1 MATKIGGASS
11 ISAQPPQPSRR
22 RNWPLIL
29 GGWIVAGV
37 VLVAIA
43 GPWLA
48 PHDPL
53 ARTAAVQMGDRWVG
67 PPYPPLTAGF
77 LLGSDQ
83 AGRDLFSRLLWA
95 VQPTLLLVI
104 VIALVRLVVGM
115 AVGLLAGYAG
125 GTFQRIVDGLIR
137 VALLFPVL
145 VVALAVIAFVGIQR
159 GLLAFILGLSLTGW
173 AETARYV
180 ETQARTIK
188 RELYVES
195 ARSMGAG
202 DAHLLVYH
210 VLRHVLPLG
219 AMLLAFEVS
228 GTLMAT
234 ASLGFLGYYIGG
246 GAWITVE
253 DWVARRAAGVPE
265 LGQMLATSF
274 EVLLRPWP
282 MVVTGGVVML
292 IVLGVTLLGEGL
304 RRQLQGELELRP
316 SLLDRTLNWTAG
328 LLSRPDA
335 ARAGRSRM
343 RWLWGMAVLLLA
355 GVVLVAVMFMN
366 RPAAPA
372 PAGFSLVPPG
382 GHAWA
387 TQRHDAFGTQASPEP
402 GPAAATVI
410 WQFAH
415 PEGFATAPVVG
426 SDGTVYVVDMAGD
439 LLAID
444 AQGDLRWRMPLGVT
458 PVGAPAIGPDGAIY
472 VVDAGPGLSAIA
484 ADGTVLWRYTPA
496 AEGRRATSGPIVGV
510 DGTIYFSR
518 VDRVQAVNPDG
529 SERWLSAPVE
539 GLWEEPPRLS
549 PTYALV
555 FLGLGALS
563 TEDGALVDLQL
574 PISQEM
580 LFTGPRLAVGAN
592 GRHYLMAGNTA
603 LEWELVQGKAQVSR
617 SITWDV
623 GGLNIF
629 VPSDSGI
636 SADNFMWLFYGQS
649 FSTARIAW
657 IDGNSRLLTNIEAAL
672 RDTRLVG
679 IDPAGDAYLCSRIG
693 KARCLQFDRS
703 TGAIGWDMTMPDG
716 LGVAGGALAPGRLYV
731 STGDGF
737 LYALGD
743 AAAGESGDD
752 RS

>member
-11 ISAQPPQPSRR
+11 VLDQPARPSRR

-29 GGWIVAGV
+29 GGWIVALV
-37 VLVAIA
+37 AVVAIA

-53 ARTAAVQMGDRWVG
+53 ARTAALQMGDRWVG

-77 LLGSDQ
+77 WLGSDQ
-83 AGRDLFSRLLWA
+83 AGRDLLSRLLWA
-95 VQPTLLLVI
+95 VQPTLLLVV
-104 VIALVRLVVGM
+104 VIALVRLVVG
-115 AVGLLAGYAG
+115 VVIGLLAGYAG
-125 GTFQRIVDGLIR
+125 GTLQRIVDGIIR

-180 ETQARTIK
+180 ETQARAIK
-188 RELYVES
+188 RENYIES

-253 DWVARRAAGVPE
+253 DWVARRAAGIPE

-282 MVVTGGVVML
+282 MVVTGGVVMV

-316 SLLDRTLNWTAG
+316 SLLDRVLNWTAG
-328 LLSRPDA
+328 LMSQPDA
-335 ARAGRSRM
+335 AAGSRT
-343 RWLWGMAVLLLA
+343 RTRCLWGAAAMLLGGAVLA
-355 GVVLVAVMFMN
+355 AIVSMN
-366 RPAAPA
+366 RSATPA

-382 GHAWA
+382 EHAWA
-387 TQRHDAFGTQASPEP
+387 TQRHDAYGTLASPAA
-402 GPAAATVI
+402 GPAAATEL
-410 WQFAH
+410 WRFEHAD
-415 PEGFATAPVVG
+415 GFTGAPVVG
-426 SDGTVYVVDMAGD
+426 SDGTVYVVDRGGV

-444 AQGDLRWRMPLGVT
+444 AAGELRWQTPLAVT
-458 PVGAPAIGPDGAIY
+458 PVGTPAIGADGTLY
-472 VVDAGPGLSAIA
+472 VVDDAPGMSAVA
-484 ADGTVLWRYTPA
+484 ADGAVLWRFVPA
-496 AEGRRATSGPIVGV
+496 AEGRRATSGPIVGAN
-510 DGTIYFSR
+510 GTVYFSR

-549 PTYALV
+549 PTYDLI

-563 TEDGALVDLQL
+563 TQDGSLVDLQL
-574 PISQEM
+574 PVTQEM
-580 LFTGPRLAVGAN
+580 IFTGPRLAVGAD

-636 SADNFMWLFYGQS
+636 SADSFMWLFYGQS

-672 RDTRLVG
+672 RDTLLVG
-679 IDPAGDAYLCSRIG
+679 IDPAGNAYLCSRVG

-703 TGAIGWDMTMPDG
+703 AGTVGWDATLPAG

-731 STGDGF
+731 STADGF